1 MKFSKIYVEITNIC
15 NLNCS
20 FCSKDNRIKE
30 EMSLENFELILKK
43 IKNYTKSIYLHVKGE
58 PLLYS
63 KLDELLTLCDNY
75 NMKVKITTNGT
86 LLKDKLEI
94 LNNHP
99 SLKQLNISLHS
110 ENNNP
115 NYFEEVFETSDKL
128 KNIPIIYRI
137 WLLDNLNLDILSTKI
152 VEKIIKYYKLDNSFM
167 EKVKE
172 NKNIKIKNNLYL
184 DKDNY
189 FNWPKEK
196 KENNLIKGTCL
207 GTRSHIAILVN
218 GDVVPCCLDSSGVLK
233 LGNIFKED
241 LDTILNKEL
250 FQKINKGFKD
260 QQVVAK
266 LCQTC
271 DFRKK
276 FE

>member
-20 FCSKDNRIKE
+20 FCSKDNRLKE

-86 LLKDKLEI
+86 LLKDKYQI

-128 KNIPIIYRI
+128 KNISIVYRI

-152 VEKIIKYYKLDNSFM
+152 VEKIIKYYKLDKNFM
-167 EKVKE
+167 EEVKK

-250 FQKINKGFKD
+250 FQKINKGFKE
-260 QQVVAK
+260 QQVVAS

-271 DFRKK
+271 DFRNK
-276 FE
+276 FQ